1 MKKLEIKIKPETL
14 ISAGLTV
21 LGVAHAVLTNKKE
34 LSSRNT
40 MKMEILDELKN
51 ELSNK

>member
-14 ISAGLTV
+14 VSAGLAV
-21 LGVAHAVLTNKKE
+21 LGVAQMVLTNKKE
-34 LSSRNT
+34 SNSRNS
-40 MKMEILDELKN
+40 MKVEILDELKN